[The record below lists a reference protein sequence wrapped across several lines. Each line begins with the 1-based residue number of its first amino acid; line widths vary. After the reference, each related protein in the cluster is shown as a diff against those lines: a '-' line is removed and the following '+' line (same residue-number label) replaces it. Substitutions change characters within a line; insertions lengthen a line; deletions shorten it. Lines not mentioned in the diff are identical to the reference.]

1 MIKRK
6 IIMGLLA
13 LGTIGGFASG
23 FASMR
28 CHGKYRREAFQ
39 DRVAETCVR
48 AAKRVEQEDARER
61 AALLPAER
69 PSEEAADGAR

>member
-6 IIMGLLA
+6 IVMGLLV

-28 CHGKYRREAFQ
+28 CHGKHRREAFEN
-39 DRVAETCVR
+39 RVAETCIR
-48 AAKRVEQEDARER
+48 AAKTVEQEDRGER
-61 AALLPAER
+61 ARTPE
-69 PSEEAADGAR
+69 

>member
-1 MIKRK
+1 MKRK
-6 IIMGLLA
+6 IVMGLLV

-28 CHGKYRREAFQ
+28 CHGRERRQAFE

-48 AAKRVEQEDARER
+48 AAKRVESSSDQTER
-61 AALLPAER
+61 
-69 PSEEAADGAR
+69 

>member
-1 MIKRK
+1 MKRK

-28 CHGKYRREAFQ
+28 CRAEHRRQAFE

-48 AAKRVEQEDARER
+48 AAQRVEGGQERRER
-61 AALLPAER
+61 RER
-69 PSEEAADGAR
+69 E